1 MRAPWRSQPSVGD
14 SVDASRR
21 HHRSEMEQ
29 ATFLGLPHDK
39 NRSMVFALRG
49 NSHFELLTWEPD
61 PIPARITEVARQ
73 TAWGG
78 IRLRMKWGCM
88 AAGLLAFFVAL
99 FASMMLVV
107 PVRAF
112 ALRVG
117 MVDLPGPR
125 KVHRTPIPLLGGL
138 AMYAAVVI
146 AVLLAFE
153 GPARAQIAGILIG
166 ATLVASVGILDDRGL
181 LHHQVKLFVGM
192 PVAAGILLLTGVR
205 AQVFSVLVGGRSGEL
220 LDFGLTVLWVVGITA
235 SFSIL
240 DHMDGL
246 CAGVA
251 AMASVFF
258 ALLAYLNGQTLVTVL
273 AAAVLGAATGF
284 LRWNFKPAKIFMGDG
299 GAMFLGFLMATLG
312 LKLRIENATHLS
324 SWLAPVLIL
333 GTAIFDTTLV
343 TISRARRGLLPFAT
357 PGKDHAAHRLSNLG
371 LGHRGAVITLYL
383 LGGRRGSAKEIDGYL
398 STGGALALGTLALGV
413 ILLAVAYLERA
424 PYERQERNS
433 SLSS

>member
-1 MRAPWRSQPSVGD
+1 MPRN
-14 SVDASRR
+14 
-21 HHRSEMEQ
+21 
-29 ATFLGLPHDK
+29 K
-39 NRSMVFALRG
+39 NRSIVFALRG
-49 NSHFELLTWEPD
+49 DSHFQLLTWEPD
-61 PIPARITEVARQ
+61 PTRQELRKLPAEL
-73 TAWGG
+73 AWAE
-78 IRLRMKWGCM
+78 LAFRMKWGCM
-88 AAGLLAFFVAL
+88 AAGLLAFFIALVASL
-99 FASMMLVV
+99 MLVV

-125 KVHRTPIPLLGGL
+125 KVHHTPIPLLGGL

-146 AVLLAFE
+146 AVLLAFQ
-153 GPARAQIAGILIG
+153 GPARTQIAGILVG
-166 ATLVASVGILDDRGL
+166 ATLVAAVGILDDRGL

-192 PVAAGILLLTGVR
+192 PLAAGVLLLSGIR
-205 AQVFSVLVGGRSGEL
+205 AQVFSVLIGGRYGDV
-220 LDFGLTVLWVVGITA
+220 LDAVLTVLWVVGITA

-299 GAMFLGFLMATLG
+299 GAMFLGFLMATLS
-312 LKLRIENATHLS
+312 LKLRIDNASHLS
-324 SWLAPVLIL
+324 VWLAPVLTL
-333 GTAIFDTTLV
+333 GVAIFDTTLV

-383 LGGRRGSAKEIDGYL
+383 LGVVGGCAALFVSYL
-398 STGGALALGTLALGV
+398 STRGALVLGTGVLGA
-413 ILLAVAYLERA
+413 ILLGVAYLERA
-424 PYERQERNS
+424 PYERQERKAS
-433 SLSS
+433 PAS